1 MTNNYLQNF
10 LTISKS
16 TLFFN
21 LRKFKRRKN
30 FNAKKTDEIK
40 RHLNNLRVH
49 GYSIVENFLSKEE
62 CASMIKSI
70 DRAFEVYPEATWTG
84 LKSADRRIF
93 GAEHLGGLFN
103 EFFKNDFMHQVGSQY
118 FRGLLGNLQTLA
130 GRIDAVEGNIGSG
143 EGWHRDGNNFQF
155 KSLVYL
161 SDANPENGPFQLIR
175 NSHRLS
181 QILKDSYVLN
191 LQNPLGTRFT
201 DGQINTLLA
210 NDPDRLITLS
220 APAGTMVLVDVSA
233 IHRGSPIE
241 VGRRYA
247 MFNYYYPSYDL
258 TGRLEKFL
266 PRLTPEMVIANI

>member
-1 MTNNYLQNF
+1 MANNYLQNF

-21 LRKFKRRKN
+21 LRKYKCRKN
-30 FNAKKTDEIK
+30 FDAIKTDEIK
-40 RHLNNLRVH
+40 KHLNNLRVH
-49 GYSIVENFLSKEE
+49 GYSTVENFLSKEE
-62 CASMIKSI
+62 CASLIKSI
-70 DRAFEVYPEATWTG
+70 DQAFEVYPEATWIG
-84 LKSADRRIF
+84 HKSADRRIF
-93 GAEHLGGLFN
+93 GAEHLGGLFD

-118 FRGLLGNLQTLA
+118 FCGLLGNLQTLV

-181 QILKDSYVLN
+181 QILKDCCVLN

-201 DGQINTLLA
+201 EEQINTLLA
-210 NDPDRLITLS
+210 KDPDRLITLS

-233 IHRGSPIE
+233 IHRGSPIQE
-241 VGRRYA
+241 GRRYV

-258 TGRLEKFL
+258 AGRLEKFL
-266 PRLTPEMVIANI
+266 PRLAPNMVIENI